1 MLSSAL
7 IRSLKMSN
15 RPKVF
20 ISRSDYPEAG
30 IKLLRDRCEIEVY
43 NSLEKDVPTNELLNK
58 LVGKDA
64 LFITS
69 KNKINKEVVEAAGKN
84 GVKVIATM
92 SVGLD
97 HIDLEAIKRTSIKIG
112 YTPDVLTE
120 ATAELTVALLL
131 ATSRRIVEGHKT
143 IVSGEWKMWTPT
155 FMCGQG
161 LYKSIVGFVGFG
173 RIGQSIAKKL
183 IPFGTSKILYSGPR
197 RKHEGDQLGAEF
209 IDFDSL
215 LQQSDFVI
223 VTCPLT
229 SETEGIF
236 TAEKFSLMKRSAIF
250 INSARGAIVDQES
263 LVHALKNKIIAAAGL
278 DVMTPEPL
286 PKDHPLVSLDNCVL
300 TPHIGS
306 ATLETRDEMCI
317 LTAKNILAALDG
329 EKMPAEYIL

>member
-1 MLSSAL
+1 MTEISGRDVPRQFFHADGNKEVVKEEELQ
-7 IRSLKMSN
+7 SLKMSN

-143 IVSGEWKMWTPT
+143 IV
-155 FMCGQG
+155 
-161 LYKSIVGFVGFG
+161 
-173 RIGQSIAKKL
+173 R
-183 IPFGTSKILYSGPR
+183 
-197 RKHEGDQLGAEF
+197 
-209 IDFDSL
+209 
-215 LQQSDFVI
+215 
-223 VTCPLT
+223 
-229 SETEGIF
+229 
-236 TAEKFSLMKRSAIF
+236 
-250 INSARGAIVDQES
+250 
-263 LVHALKNKIIAAAGL
+263 
-278 DVMTPEPL
+278 
-286 PKDHPLVSLDNCVL
+286 
-300 TPHIGS
+300 
-306 ATLETRDEMCI
+306 
-317 LTAKNILAALDG
+317 
-329 EKMPAEYIL
+329 

>member
-1 MLSSAL
+1 MTEISGRDVPRQFFHADGNKEVVKEEELQ
-7 IRSLKMSN
+7 SLKMSN

-69 KNKINKEVVEAAGKN
+69 KNKINKEVVEAA
-84 GVKVIATM
+84 
-92 SVGLD
+92 
-97 HIDLEAIKRTSIKIG
+97 
-112 YTPDVLTE
+112 
-120 ATAELTVALLL
+120 
-131 ATSRRIVEGHKT
+131 
-143 IVSGEWKMWTPT
+143 
-155 FMCGQG
+155 
-161 LYKSIVGFVGFG
+161 
-173 RIGQSIAKKL
+173 
-183 IPFGTSKILYSGPR
+183 
-197 RKHEGDQLGAEF
+197 GDQLGAEF

>member
-1 MLSSAL
+1 MTEISGRDVPRQFFHADGNKEVVKEEELQ
-7 IRSLKMSN
+7 SLKMSN

-69 KNKINKEVVEAAGKN
+69 KNKINKEVVEAAG
-84 GVKVIATM
+84 
-92 SVGLD
+92 
-97 HIDLEAIKRTSIKIG
+97 
-112 YTPDVLTE
+112 
-120 ATAELTVALLL
+120 
-131 ATSRRIVEGHKT
+131 
-143 IVSGEWKMWTPT
+143 
-155 FMCGQG
+155 
-161 LYKSIVGFVGFG
+161 
-173 RIGQSIAKKL
+173 
-183 IPFGTSKILYSGPR
+183 
-197 RKHEGDQLGAEF
+197 DQLGAEF

-229 SETEGIF
+229 SETE
-236 TAEKFSLMKRSAIF
+236 
-250 INSARGAIVDQES
+250 AIVDQES

>member
-1 MLSSAL
+1 MTEISGRDVPRQFFHADGNKEVVKEEELQ
-7 IRSLKMSN
+7 SLKMSN

-69 KNKINKEVVEAAGKN
+69 KNKINKEVVEAAG
-84 GVKVIATM
+84 
-92 SVGLD
+92 
-97 HIDLEAIKRTSIKIG
+97 
-112 YTPDVLTE
+112 
-120 ATAELTVALLL
+120 
-131 ATSRRIVEGHKT
+131 
-143 IVSGEWKMWTPT
+143 
-155 FMCGQG
+155 
-161 LYKSIVGFVGFG
+161 
-173 RIGQSIAKKL
+173 
-183 IPFGTSKILYSGPR
+183 
-197 RKHEGDQLGAEF
+197 DQLGAEF

-229 SETEGIF
+229 SETE
-236 TAEKFSLMKRSAIF
+236 
-250 INSARGAIVDQES
+250 AIVDQES

-286 PKDHPLVSLDNCVL
+286 PKDHPLVSLDNC
-300 TPHIGS
+300 G
-306 ATLETRDEMCI
+306 R
-317 LTAKNILAALDG
+317 
-329 EKMPAEYIL
+329 